1 MRVKNFGCPLWKACP
16 QCQLS
21 KFQIGCKYI
30 KLEFYLTLHKKI
42 KITML
47 KPRIMSKSNSERICS
62 QKANFLLSNGSS
74 RTCEEE
80 FKRMCGVR
88 RCSSPPPSDERVRP
102 RPLTRGH
109 RNVGVEGFLSII
121 SLFFDSFTIIFTKFL
136 NFIQQID
143 KNKGK
148 LISRE
153 NPRGNPQ
160 KTNIF
165 CRFLG
170 LIRIPCNKRSH

>member
-1 MRVKNFGCPLWKACP
+1 
-16 QCQLS
+16 
-21 KFQIGCKYI
+21 
-30 KLEFYLTLHKKI
+30 
-42 KITML
+42 ML

-62 QKANFLLSNGSS
+62 QKANFLLSNGSR

-88 RCSSPPPSDERVRP
+88 RCSSPPLRDERVRP

-109 RNVGVEGFLSII
+109 RNIGVEGFLSII

-153 NPRGNPQ
+153 NPQRDPQ
-160 KTNIF
+160 KSNIF
-165 CRFLG
+165 LPFFWVLG
-170 LIRIPCNKRSH
+170 PIRIPCNERICLLSFS